1 MTKQTIGIQGGE
13 GSFSH
18 SAALKIFKNP
28 TIKFCATFEEAF
40 LLATKKPEI
49 NLVLPS
55 ENTIAGRVPGIHSLL
70 KKYSLQIYAE
80 HFEKINLNL
89 LAVKGATINSIKSVH
104 SHIHA
109 LGQCRSM
116 ILSHKLKEVVE
127 SDTAYSAQYVAKKN
141 DITDAVI
148 ASELAAKTYGLQIL
162 KSKIEDEP
170 DSSTTRFIVLGKEP
184 KHPEFVKEKNFITSA
199 IFQLKSIP
207 SALVKALSSFSGYG
221 GINLCRL
228 ESISLQNTF
237 KQVAFYIEIEKHI
250 EDPMMKKA
258 LEELTFHTSDLTIC
272 GCYLADSYRLNN

>member
-1 MTKQTIGIQGGE
+1 MIGIQGSV

-18 SAALKIFKNP
+18 SAALRMFKNP
-28 TIKFCATFEEAF
+28 AIKFCATFEEAF
-40 LLATKKPEI
+40 LLATQKPNI

-89 LAVKGATINSIKSVH
+89 LAVKGATLDSIKSVH

-116 ILSHKLKEVVE
+116 ILSYNFKEVVE
-127 SDTAYSAQYVAKKN
+127 SDTAYSAQYVAQKKA
-141 DITDAVI
+141 ITEAAI
-148 ASELAAKTYGLQIL
+148 ASELSAKTYGLQIL

-170 DSSTTRFIVLGKEP
+170 DTNTTRFILLGKEP

-207 SALVKALSSFSGYG
+207 SALMKALSAFSGY

-228 ESISLQNTF
+228 ESISLKNTF

-250 EDPMMKKA
+250 EDPMMQKA
-258 LEELTFHTSDLTIC
+258 LEELGFHTSDLSIC
-272 GCYLADSYRLNN
+272 GCYLADSYRINN

>member
-1 MTKQTIGIQGGE
+1 MTQTIGVQGGK

-28 TIKFCATFEEAF
+28 TMKFCATFEEAF
-40 LLATKKPEI
+40 LLAIQKPEI

-55 ENTIAGRVPGIHSLL
+55 ENTIAGRVPGIHFLL

-80 HFEKINLNL
+80 HFEKISLNL
-89 LAVKGATINSIKSVH
+89 LAIKGATLSSIKFVH

-109 LGQCRSM
+109 LDQSSRFL
-116 ILSHKLKEVVE
+116 LSQNFKEVVE
-127 SDTAYSAQYVAKKN
+127 SDTAYSAEYVAKINKMSE
-141 DITDAVI
+141 AAI
-148 ASELAAKTYGLQIL
+148 ASELAAKIYELQTL
-162 KSKIEDEP
+162 KSKVEDEP
-170 DSSTTRFIVLGKEP
+170 GSNTTRFLVLGKEP
-184 KHPEFVKEKNFITSA
+184 RHPEFIKEKNFITSA

-207 SALVKALSSFSGYG
+207 SALMKALSAFSGY

-228 ESISLQNTF
+228 ESISLKNTF

-250 EDPMMKKA
+250 EDPMMQKA
-258 LEELTFHTSDLTIC
+258 LEELGFHTNDLTIC